1 MVYIG
6 FGYEFNSLQ
15 SQEDEFS
22 AAFRALVARGA
33 GSTARW
39 TIRPLLMTIA
49 PILFK
54 LVCILF
60 FLIYLRIRRNNL
72 VVQPLPLP
80 GIKAV
85 QAAKRVID
93 RIGNQLISERKSA
106 LLRETSY
113 GIKEKSD
120 MTGRDL
126 LTLLVRANLQDAD
139 GMSDADVHA
148 RKAPLPPR
156 SFPL

>member
-1 MVYIG
+1 MVYTG

-15 SQEDEFS
+15 SKEDEFS
-22 AAFRALVARGA
+22 AAFRSLVARGA
-33 GSTARW
+33 ASTIRW

-60 FLIYLRIRRNNL
+60 FLIYLRIRRNL
-72 VVQPLPLP
+72 VIQPLPLP
-80 GIKAV
+80 GVKAV

-93 RIGNQLISERKSA
+93 RIGNQLVSERKSA
-106 LLRETSY
+106 LLREKSY
-113 GIKEKSD
+113 GVKEKSD

-148 RKAPLPPR
+148 RKVPLPPH
-156 SFPL
+156 SSPL

>member
-1 MVYIG
+1 MVYTG

-15 SQEDEFS
+15 SKEDEFS
-22 AAFRALVARGA
+22 AAFRSLVARGA
-33 GSTARW
+33 ASTIRW

-60 FLIYLRIRRNNL
+60 FRIYLRIRRNL
-72 VVQPLPLP
+72 VIQPLPLP
-80 GIKAV
+80 GVKAV

-93 RIGNQLISERKSA
+93 RIGNQLVSERKSA
-106 LLRETSY
+106 LLREKSY
-113 GIKEKSD
+113 GVKEKSD

-148 RKAPLPPR
+148 RKVPLPPH
-156 SFPL
+156 SSPL